1 MNTDT
6 PRTDAATFDI
16 EIIGDA
22 RTKRHNYP
30 DGHGDVVDT
39 DFARTLERE
48 NIALA
53 KDRDNWKDL
62 AEIQQVT
69 IDNQKAAIAQLR
81 AEVEK
86 AWREGYEDRTSFRQL
101 ESDDWNRS
109 RAKQVAEGKIPLDVA
124 E

>member
-1 MNTDT
+1 MTTDT
-6 PRTDAATFDI
+6 PRTNAATFDI
-16 EIIGDA
+16 QIIGDA
-22 RTKRHNYP
+22 RTQRRNDP
-30 DGHGDVVDT
+30 DGYGDFVDA

-48 NIALA
+48 NTA
-53 KDRDNWKDL
+53 
-62 AEIQQVT
+62 
-69 IDNQKAAIAQLR
+69 LR

-124 E
+124 K